1 MVQGAGAVR
10 CWIIGGSHQV
20 SPLRV
25 TLLGGEVLKV
35 CSARVSCMINI
46 GEPFLV
52 KDEGMDAMMIAI
64 LTEIIVSSLHWSDLL
79 VDPY

>member
-1 MVQGAGAVR
+1 MR

-64 LTEIIVSSLHWSDLL
+64 LTERIVSSLHWSDLL
-79 VDPY
+79 ADPY